1 MMDHPDPDAP
11 AADPAPATSE
21 GRVSSVKEPGWDD
34 YAYFAAVA
42 RTGGLM
48 RAAEATGASPAT
60 LSRRMRA
67 LEARLGRRLF
77 RHGREGYALT
87 ADGRA
92 LAERTGPMEAA
103 AVDILHWRAAAAGPV
118 PVRISAGTWTALDLA
133 ANLARYWAPDHPW
146 VPEFVHCDLRMDLAR
161 REIDVG
167 VRNARPDQPWLA
179 GRRTGRVAYAAY
191 ATSRAV
197 STWIGP
203 SHDADPTP
211 SGRWVSMHHA
221 GAIGPRANT
230 PRLAAEMAR
239 TGAGRVV
246 LPTFVGDAMA
256 PLVRVSDPIEAL
268 ASEEW
273 LVSHQDGRHEP
284 AIRAALDALAGWLA
298 ARGDR
303 EAA

>member
-1 MMDHPDPDAP
+1 MMDHPDPDA
-11 AADPAPATSE
+11 AASGPAPAMSE
-21 GRVSSVKEPGWDD
+21 GRVGSVKDPGWDD

-67 LEARLGRRLF
+67 FEARLGRRLF
-77 RHGREGYALT
+77 RHAREGYALT

-92 LAERTGPMEAA
+92 LAERTRPMEAA

-118 PVRISAGTWTALDLA
+118 PVRIPAGTWTALDLA
-133 ANLARYWAPDHPW
+133 GNLARYWSAGDPW
-146 VPEFVHCDLRMDLAR
+146 VPEFVHCDLRMDFAR
-161 REIDVG
+161 REIDIG
-167 VRNARPDQPWLA
+167 IRNARPDQPWLA

-191 ATSRAV
+191 GASEAV
-197 STWIGP
+197 SAWIGP
-203 SHDADPTP
+203 SHDADETP
-211 SGRWVSMHHA
+211 SGRWVATHHA
-221 GAIGPRANT
+221 GAIAARANT

-239 TGAGRVV
+239 AGADRAV
-246 LPTFVGDAMA
+246 LPTFVGDRMA
-256 PLVRVSDPIEAL
+256 PLVRLSDPIEAL
-268 ASEEW
+268 ASDEW

-284 AIRAALDALAGWLA
+284 AIRAALDALAGWLT
-298 ARGDR
+298 ARSER